1 MKTLFFTLAFTLTSF
16 NAFAQ
21 VEDEALMY
29 EITEGKIRAAEENMI
44 RDLLRDVDA
53 KQQKAAQLIGL
64 LGESLNA
71 RYSDDIAKEEAQY
84 VHSGFVARLQDI
96 REDQETFDRK
106 QLIPDLA
113 TLQKQDRKLDKLIAD
128 LKIALK

>member
-1 MKTLFFTLAFTLTSF
+1 MKTLFFTLAFALTSF

-21 VEDEALMY
+21 VDDEALMY

-44 RDLLRDVDA
+44 RDLLKDVDA

-96 REDQETFDRK
+96 REDQETYDRK

>member
-1 MKTLFFTLAFTLTSF
+1 M
-16 NAFAQ
+16 
-21 VEDEALMY
+21 
-29 EITEGKIRAAEENMI
+29 
-44 RDLLRDVDA
+44 
-53 KQQKAAQLIGL
+53 
-64 LGESLNA
+64 NA

-96 REDQETFDRK
+96 REDQETYDRK

>member
-1 MKTLFFTLAFTLTSF
+1 MKTLFFSLVFAFSSL

-21 VEDEALMY
+21 VDDDALMY
-29 EITEGKIRAAEENMI
+29 EITEGKIRAAEDAMI
-44 RDLLRDVDA
+44 RDLLKEVDS

-96 REDQETFDRK
+96 RDDQETYDRK

-128 LKIALK
+128 LKTALK